1 MSTLITRRSAA
12 VLVAA
17 GGLLLGVLAAAPQ
30 ADAGTI
36 FACLKKNGS
45 ARLSTKTLTCKK
57 GESKLSWNTEG
68 KSGSS
73 GTNGPAGV
81 TGAAGPKGVT
91 GATGPTGAKGATG
104 PEGPEGPEGT
114 GATGPTG
121 AKGATGPEGSGGT
134 VLAYAEVSSGG
145 ALGTHKGVTKMTP
158 GAKPVAGTYCLEV
171 PGELHV
177 GVATSN
183 SSGGGTVPAAFA
195 VDLSPF
201 LAMIFEE
208 CGEGTTVA
216 VHSYNTSKEEQ
227 VEAGF
232 FLDLN

>member
-12 VLVAA
+12 VPVAA
-17 GGLLLGVLAAAPQ
+17 GALLLCVLAVAPQ

-36 FACLKKNGS
+36 FACVKKNGS
-45 ARLSTKTLTCKK
+45 ARLSTKTLKCKK
-57 GESKLSWNTEG
+57 GESKLSWSTEG
-68 KSGSS
+68 KNGSS

-81 TGAAGPKGVT
+81 TGATGPKGVT

-104 PEGPEGPEGT
+104 PEG
-114 GATGPTG
+114 
-121 AKGATGPEGSGGT
+121 GS

-145 ALGTHKGVTKMTP
+145 ALGEHKGVTKMTP

-183 SSGGGTVPAAFA
+183 SFGGGTVPAAFA

-216 VHSYNTSKEEQ
+216 VHAYKTSKEEQ